1 MTNTRVEKEQT
12 VTLHRT
18 VKGFYKASVMGV
30 DENNQVSEQF
40 STGWKPNTILDCG
53 LDKIAYM
60 PWAQV
65 FQFCLVGDYPY
76 GPSDTLTASF
86 SEKMLKKP
94 RKINAFYLTGENNC
108 GHKVSG
114 SLVRL
119 YRTFDFYKE
128 LDNTTYTEVGFKE
141 TPAATTLFSK
151 IRLDPPITLHAGQYL
166 RVNYELRVNM
176 SPFSSSVGGRIP
188 AQYPSFTGWTTGS
201 LDREAIQKIGLC
213 GIDSGSG
220 LAIPIDEGGFCNEPF
235 APGQISFGPGFGFV
249 NRYYNGANVNYV
261 PTGSFFPAV
270 SYEPNPFKAVGPL
283 QEFFANYQNPYQFLD
298 LGISASLSVS
308 NGRYSGSYCIPNTSS
323 YKPRNYFTSDLF
335 YSLANIFGGVNGIYT
350 FSQSIYRPNWT
361 VDPKTGTGIG
371 DNTRLKGTYSVTQ
384 VNNNSAA
391 TGSWGFR
398 TGVTI
403 SDTAVHWD
411 TNRFTKLDNLWTP
424 YCKLATI
431 SSIPSVTPPLY
442 TNNNNSNLF
451 NDFFYDPSMQN
462 DGILSFPKFPSR
474 LLVPGGKGTGSR
486 YEITQS
492 TTPLVGTAPP
502 VKVDGN
508 KLITSYSVI
517 NKKIPTQFFY
527 WDDWNSYQTTASLA
541 NMPLWVRRT
550 GWTGTSSPTS
560 GKKIGTNY
568 YVRGSSCFLSTFS
581 GSATSS
587 FNARDRSR
595 NLATKIY
602 SVELPMYLNAYTQST
617 YRRDKVVIFSNGV
630 ANNEDIPNAYRPNPA
645 VAPLWRTIGV
655 GPTSINLTPE
665 AMNDAAK
672 NNGYVY
678 VLQNGQNK
686 SKDYSLKM
694 VFRYTW
700 GRG

>member
-1 MTNTRVEKEQT
+1 MTNTRVQKEQI

-30 DENNQVSEQF
+30 DDNNQVSEQF

-65 FQFCLVGDYPY
+65 FQFCLVGDHKY
-76 GPSDTLTASF
+76 GSMEPLTAAF
-86 SEKMLKKP
+86 SEKMLKRP

-108 GHKVSG
+108 GHKISG
-114 SLVRL
+114 SMVRL

-235 APGQISFGPGFGFV
+235 APGQISFGPGYGFV

-270 SYEPNPFKAVGPL
+270 SYEQNVFKAVGPL
-283 QEFFANYQNPYQFLD
+283 QEFYANYQNPYQFLD
-298 LGISASLSVS
+298 LGISASLSVN
-308 NGRYSGSYCIPNTSS
+308 NGRYSGSFCIPNIAA

-335 YSLANIFGGVNGIYT
+335 YQLSEIFDDLYVGGT
-350 FSQSIYRPNWT
+350 NWS
-361 VDPKTGTGIG
+361 VDPYGGGTPG
-371 DNTRLKGTYSVTQ
+371 DTTEVQGTYYVEQQITNTPNQ
-384 VNNNSAA
+384 
-391 TGSWGFR
+391 GQWGFKS
-398 TGVTI
+398 GVTI
-403 SDTAVHWD
+403 ADTAVYYSS
-411 TNRFTKLDNLWTP
+411 NKFTKLDNLWTP
-424 YCKLATI
+424 YSKIATL
-431 SSIPSVTPPLY
+431 SSVPGVTPKLS
-442 TNNNNSNLF
+442 TFNNNTNLF
-451 NDFFYDPSMQN
+451 NDFFYDPALQN
-462 DGILSFPKFPSR
+462 SGSLSYPKFPSS
-474 LLVPGGKGTGSR
+474 LLVPGGKGTGSK
-486 YEITQS
+486 YEIE
-492 TTPLVGTAPP
+492 LGVGTDTTEGKKMVAGDG
-502 VKVDGN
+502 VKD
-508 KLITSYSVI
+508 I
-517 NKKIPTQFFY
+517 KIPNKFFF
-527 WDDWNSYQTTASLA
+527 WDDWNPYQTTASLSS
-541 NMPLWVRRT
+541 MPLWVKRT
-550 GWTGTSSPTS
+550 GWTGTASPTS
-560 GKKIGTNY
+560 GRKIGTNY

-587 FNARDRSR
+587 FNVRDRSR
-595 NLATKIY
+595 NSATKIY
-602 SVELPMYLNAYTQST
+602 SVELPMYINPYTQST

-630 ANNEDIPNAYRPNPA
+630 ANNEDIPTLYRPDPA

-678 VLQNGQNK
+678 VLQNGQTK

>member
-30 DENNQVSEQF
+30 DDNNQVSEQF

-65 FQFCLVGDYPY
+65 FQFCLVGDHKY
-76 GPSDTLTASF
+76 GSMEPLTAAF
-86 SEKMLKKP
+86 SEKMLKRP
-94 RKINAFYLTGENNC
+94 RKINAFYLTGENDC
-108 GHKVSG
+108 GHKVSA

-235 APGQISFGPGFGFV
+235 APGQISFGPGYGFV

-261 PTGSFFPAV
+261 PTGSFFPSV
-270 SYEPNPFKAVGPL
+270 SYEQNVFKAVGPL
-283 QEFFANYQNPYQFLD
+283 EEYYANYQNPYQFLD
-298 LGISASLSVS
+298 LGISASLSVN
-308 NGRYSGSYCIPNTSS
+308 NGRYSGSYCIPNITT

-335 YSLANIFGGVNGIYT
+335 YQLSEF
-350 FSQSIYRPNWT
+350 FSSIYATEGTNWAY
-361 VDPKTGTGIG
+361 DPTGGGSPGSTTI
-371 DNTRLKGTYSVTQ
+371 TQGTYY
-384 VNNNSAA
+384 VNQTNTTTPSNG
-391 TGSWGFR
+391 TWGFK

-403 SDTAVHWD
+403 ADTAVYYSS
-411 TNRFTKLDNLWTP
+411 NKFAKLDNLWTP
-424 YCKLATI
+424 YCKIATLT
-431 SSIPSVTPPLY
+431 SIPGITPKLS
-442 TNNNNSNLF
+442 TFNNNTALF

-462 DGILSFPKFPSR
+462 SGSLSYPKYPSS
-474 LLVPGGKGTGSR
+474 LLVPGGKGTGSK
-486 YEITQS
+486 YEIVEGVAGLDTNEGKKMIS
-492 TTPLVGTAPP
+492 GNGVIDKKLPLH
-502 VKVDGN
+502 
-508 KLITSYSVI
+508 
-517 NKKIPTQFFY
+517 FFY
-527 WDDWNSYQTTASLA
+527 WDDWNPYQTTASLSS
-541 NMPLWVRRT
+541 MPLWVKRT
-550 GWTGTSSPTS
+550 GWTGTASPTS
-560 GKKIGTNY
+560 GRKVGTNY

-587 FNARDRSR
+587 FNVRDRSR
-595 NLATKIY
+595 NSATKIY
-602 SVELPMYLNAYTQST
+602 SVELPMYINPYTQST
-617 YRRDKVVIFSNGV
+617 YSRDKVVIFSNGV
-630 ANNEDIPNAYRPNPA
+630 ANNEDIPTLYRPDPA

-678 VLQNGQNK
+678 VLQNGQTK

>member
-40 STGWKPNTILDCG
+40 STGWKPNTILNSG

-76 GPSDTLTASF
+76 GPTDTLTASF
-86 SEKMLKKP
+86 SEKMLKRP

-114 SLVRL
+114 SIVRL

-176 SPFSSSVGGRIP
+176 SPFTGSNGGKVP

-270 SYEPNPFKAVGPL
+270 SYEQNPFKAVGPL

-298 LGISASLSVS
+298 LGISASLSIN
-308 NGRYSGSYCIPNTSS
+308 NGRYSGSYCIPNIAE

-335 YSLANIFGGVNGIYT
+335 YQLAQIFSNLYT
-350 FSQSIYRPNWT
+350 SYGTNWA
-361 VDPKTGTGIG
+361 VDPPSAGTGQG
-371 DNTRLKGTYSVTQ
+371 DTTETEGTYYVSQANT
-384 VNNNSAA
+384 NNPA
-391 TGSWGFR
+391 TGQWGFK

-403 SDTAVHWD
+403 ANTAVYYSS
-411 TNRFTKLDNLWTP
+411 NRFTKLDNLWTP
-424 YCKLATI
+424 YSKLATLT
-431 SSIPSVTPPLY
+431 SVPGTTPTLSA
-442 TNNNNSNLF
+442 NNNNTNLF

-462 DGILSFPKFPSR
+462 SGSLSFPKFPSR
-474 LLVPGGKGTGSR
+474 LMVPGGRGTGSK
-486 YEITQS
+486 YEIEESPATQQ
-492 TTPLVGTAPP
+492 TVEGKKMIAG
-502 VKVDGN
+502 DGIID
-508 KLITSYSVI
+508 KQ
-517 NKKIPTQFFY
+517 IPNYFFY
-527 WDDWNSYQTTASLA
+527 WDDWNPYQTTASLA

-550 GWTGTSSPTS
+550 GWTGTPSPTS
-560 GKKIGTNY
+560 GRKVGTNY

-595 NLATKIY
+595 NSTTKIF
-602 SVELPMYLNAYTQST
+602 SVELPMYLNPYTQST
-617 YRRDKVVIFSNGV
+617 YTRDKVVIFSNGV
-630 ANNEDIPNAYRPNPA
+630 ANNEDIPTLYRPDPA

-678 VLQNGQNK
+678 VLENGQTK

>member
-30 DENNQVSEQF
+30 DDNNQVSEQF
-40 STGWKPNTILDCG
+40 STGWKPNTILNCG

-65 FQFCLVGDYPY
+65 FQFCLVGDHKY
-76 GPSDTLTASF
+76 GSMEPLTAAF
-86 SEKMLKKP
+86 SEKMLKRP

-108 GHKVSG
+108 GHKVSA
-114 SLVRL
+114 SMVRL

-235 APGQISFGPGFGFV
+235 APGQISFGPGYGFV

-270 SYEPNPFKAVGPL
+270 SYEQNVFKAVGPL
-283 QEFFANYQNPYQFLD
+283 QEFYANYQNPYQFLD
-298 LGISASLSVS
+298 LGISASLSVN
-308 NGRYSGSYCIPNTSS
+308 NGRYSGSYCIPNIAA

-335 YSLANIFGGVNGIYT
+335 YHLSQIFDDLYVGDAN
-350 FSQSIYRPNWT
+350 WA
-361 VDPKTGTGIG
+361 VDPPSGGTGQG
-371 DNTRLKGTYSVTQ
+371 DTTETEGTYYVSQAITNTPTSGV
-384 VNNNSAA
+384 
-391 TGSWGFR
+391 WGFKA
-398 TGVTI
+398 GITI
-403 SDTAVHWD
+403 ADTAVYYSS
-411 TNRFTKLDNLWTP
+411 NKFTKLDNLWTP
-424 YCKLATI
+424 YSKLATLT
-431 SSIPSVTPPLY
+431 SVPGVTPKLSTY
-442 TNNNNSNLF
+442 NSNTNLF
-451 NDFFYDPSMQN
+451 NDFFYDPALQN
-462 DGILSFPKFPSR
+462 SGSLSYPKFPSS
-474 LLVPGGKGTGSR
+474 LLVPGGKGTGSK
-486 YEITQS
+486 YEIEES
-492 TTPLVGTAPP
+492 VATTITDEGKKMILGNG
-502 VKVDGN
+502 VKD
-508 KLITSYSVI
+508 
-517 NKKIPTQFFY
+517 KKIPNNFFY
-527 WDDWNSYQTTASLA
+527 WDDWNPYQTTASLSS
-541 NMPLWVRRT
+541 MPLWVKRT
-550 GWTGTSSPTS
+550 GWTGTASPTS
-560 GKKIGTNY
+560 GRKIGTNY

-587 FNARDRSR
+587 FNVRDRSR
-595 NLATKIY
+595 NSATKIY
-602 SVELPMYLNAYTQST
+602 SVELPMYINPYTQST
-617 YRRDKVVIFSNGV
+617 YSRDKVVIFSNGV
-630 ANNEDIPNAYRPNPA
+630 ANNEDIPTAYRPNPA

-678 VLQNGQNK
+678 VLETGQTK

>member
-1 MTNTRVEKEQT
+1 MTNTRVEKEQI

-30 DENNQVSEQF
+30 DDNNQVSEQF

-65 FQFCLVGDYPY
+65 FQFCLVGDHKY
-76 GPSDTLTASF
+76 GSMEPLTAAF
-86 SEKMLKKP
+86 SEKMLKRP

-108 GHKVSG
+108 GHKISG
-114 SLVRL
+114 SMVRL

-235 APGQISFGPGFGFV
+235 APGQISFGPGYGFV

-261 PTGSFFPAV
+261 PTGSFFPSV
-270 SYEPNPFKAVGPL
+270 SYEQNVFKAVGPL
-283 QEFFANYQNPYQFLD
+283 QEFYANYQNPYQFLD
-298 LGISASLSVS
+298 LGISASLSVN
-308 NGRYSGSYCIPNTSS
+308 NGRYSGSFCIPNIAA

-335 YSLANIFGGVNGIYT
+335 YQLSEIFDDLYVGGT
-350 FSQSIYRPNWT
+350 NWS
-361 VDPKTGTGIG
+361 VDPYGGFTPG
-371 DNTRLKGTYSVTQ
+371 DTTETQGTYYVSQANTSNPTNGV
-384 VNNNSAA
+384 
-391 TGSWGFR
+391 WGFKS
-398 TGVTI
+398 GVTI
-403 SDTAVHWD
+403 ADTAVYYSS
-411 TNRFTKLDNLWTP
+411 NKFTKLDNLWTP
-424 YCKLATI
+424 YSKIATL
-431 SSIPSVTPPLY
+431 SSVPGVTPKLS
-442 TNNNNSNLF
+442 TFNDNTNLF
-451 NDFFYDPSMQN
+451 NDFFYDPSLQN
-462 DGILSFPKFPSR
+462 SGSLSYPKFPSS
-474 LLVPGGKGTGSR
+474 LLVPGGKGTGSK
-486 YEITQS
+486 YEIE
-492 TTPLVGTAPP
+492 LGVGTDTTEGKKMVAGDG
-502 VKVDGN
+502 VKD
-508 KLITSYSVI
+508 I
-517 NKKIPTQFFY
+517 KIPNKFFF
-527 WDDWNSYQTTASLA
+527 WDDWNPYQTTASLSS
-541 NMPLWVRRT
+541 MPLWVKRT
-550 GWTGTSSPTS
+550 GWTGTASPTS
-560 GKKIGTNY
+560 GRKIGTNY

-587 FNARDRSR
+587 FNVRDRSR
-595 NLATKIY
+595 NSATKIY
-602 SVELPMYLNAYTQST
+602 SVELPMYINPYTQST

-630 ANNEDIPNAYRPNPA
+630 ANNEDIPTLYRPDPA

-678 VLQNGQNK
+678 VLQNGQTK

>member
-1 MTNTRVEKEQT
+1 MTNTRVEKEQILT
-12 VTLHRT
+12 FHRT

-40 STGWKPNTILDCG
+40 STGWKPNTILNCG

-86 SEKMLKKP
+86 SEKMLKRP
-94 RKINAFYLTGENNC
+94 RKINSFYLTGENNC
-108 GHKVSG
+108 GHKISG
-114 SLVRL
+114 SVVRL

-141 TPAATTLFSK
+141 TPAANTLFSK
-151 IRLDPPITLHAGQYL
+151 IRLDPPITLHAGQFL

-176 SPFSSSVGGRIP
+176 SPYTASNGGKIP
-188 AQYPSFTGWTTGS
+188 AQYPSFVGWTTGS

-249 NRYYNGANVNYV
+249 NRYYNGSNVNYV
-261 PTGSFFPAV
+261 PTGSFAPAV
-270 SYEPNPFKAVGPL
+270 SYEPNPFKAIGPL
-283 QEFFANYQNPYQFLD
+283 QEFNANSSNPYQFLD

-308 NGRYSGSYCIPNTSS
+308 NGRYSGSFCIPNITT

-335 YSLANIFGGVNGIYT
+335 YQ
-350 FSQSIYRPNWT
+350 FSQTLSDLYTANTNWA
-361 VDPKTGTGIG
+361 VDPPSDGTGQGDTTETNGTYYVSQVITNTPSVGQWGFKTGI
-371 DNTRLKGTYSVTQ
+371 
-384 VNNNSAA
+384 
-391 TGSWGFR
+391 
-398 TGVTI
+398 TI
-403 SDTAVHWD
+403 SDTAVYYSS
-411 TNRFTKLDNLWTP
+411 NRFTKLDNLWTP
-424 YCKLATI
+424 YCKLATL
-431 SSIPSVTPPLY
+431 SSADATPVLSAR
-442 TNNNNSNLF
+442 NNNTNLF

-462 DGILSFPKFPSR
+462 SGSLSYPKFPSR
-474 LLVPGGKGTGSR
+474 LLVPGGKGTGSK
-486 YEITQS
+486 YEIEESAATQ
-492 TTPLVGTAPP
+492 TTVEGKKMVAG
-502 VKVDGN
+502 DGI
-508 KLITSYSVI
+508 KD
-517 NKKIPTQFFY
+517 KKIPNKFFF
-527 WDDWNSYQTTASLA
+527 WDDWNPYQNTSSLA
-541 NMPLWVRRT
+541 NMPLWVKRT
-550 GWTGTSSPTS
+550 GWTGTTSPSS
-560 GKKIGTNY
+560 GKKIGTNW
-568 YVRGSSCFLSTFS
+568 YVRGSSCFLSTYS

-587 FNARDRSR
+587 FSAIDRSR
-595 NLATKIY
+595 NSTTKIY
-602 SVELPMYLNAYTQST
+602 SVELPMYLNPYTQST
-617 YRRDKVVIFSNGV
+617 FLRDKVVIFSNGV
-630 ANNEDIPNAYRPNPA
+630 ANNQDIPNDYRPNPS

-672 NNGYVY
+672 NNGYIY
-678 VLQNGQNK
+678 VLQNGQTK

>member
-18 VKGFYKASVMGV
+18 VKGFYKATVMGV
-30 DENNQVSEQF
+30 DDNNQVSEQF
-40 STGWKPNTILDCG
+40 STGWKPNTILNCG

-76 GPSDTLTASF
+76 GPTDTLTASF
-86 SEKMLKKP
+86 SEKMLKRP

-235 APGQISFGPGFGFV
+235 APGQISFGPGYGFV
-249 NRYYNGANVNYV
+249 NRYYNGSNVNYV
-261 PTGSFFPAV
+261 PTGSFFPSV
-270 SYEPNPFKAVGPL
+270 SYEQNVFKAVGPL
-283 QEFFANYQNPYQFLD
+283 QEFYANYQNPYQFLD
-298 LGISASLSVS
+298 LGISASLSVN
-308 NGRYSGSYCIPNTSS
+308 NGRYSGSFCIPNITT
-323 YKPRNYFTSDLF
+323 YKPRNYLTSDLF
-335 YSLANIFGGVNGIYT
+335 YQLSQIFDDIYVGNTNWSVDPPTSIFGGA
-350 FSQSIYRPNWT
+350 SQ
-361 VDPKTGTGIG
+361 G
-371 DNTRLKGTYSVTQ
+371 DTTTTQGTYYVGQVSGPASTGEWGFKTSVTI
-384 VNNNSAA
+384 A
-391 TGSWGFR
+391 
-398 TGVTI
+398 
-403 SDTAVHWD
+403 DTAVYYASSK
-411 TNRFTKLDNLWTP
+411 FTKLDNLWTP
-424 YCKLATI
+424 YCKIATL
-431 SSIPSVTPPLY
+431 SSIPGVTPKLSTY
-442 TNNNNSNLF
+442 NSNTNLF
-451 NDFFYDPSMQN
+451 NDFFYDPALQN
-462 DGILSFPKFPSR
+462 SGSLSYPKFPSS
-474 LLVPGGKGTGSR
+474 LLVPGGKGTGSK
-486 YEITQS
+486 YEIESQVA
-492 TTPLVGTAPP
+492 TT
-502 VKVDGN
+502 
-508 KLITSYSVI
+508 ITSEGKKMITGYGI
-517 NKKIPTQFFY
+517 KDKKIPNNFFF
-527 WDDWNSYQTTASLA
+527 WDDWNPYQTTASLSS
-541 NMPLWVRRT
+541 MPLWVKRT
-550 GWTGTSSPTS
+550 GWTGTASPTS
-560 GKKIGTNY
+560 GRKIGTNY

-595 NLATKIY
+595 NSATKIY
-602 SVELPMYLNAYTQST
+602 SVELPMYINPYTQST
-617 YRRDKVVIFSNGV
+617 YSRDKVVIFSNGV
-630 ANNEDIPNAYRPNPA
+630 ANNEDIPTLYRPDPA

-678 VLQNGQNK
+678 VLQNGQTK

>member
-30 DENNQVSEQF
+30 DENNQISEQF
-40 STGWKPNTILDCG
+40 STGWKPNTILNTG

-86 SEKMLKKP
+86 SEKMLKRP

-188 AQYPSFTGWTTGS
+188 AQYPAFTGWTTGS

-249 NRYYNGANVNYV
+249 NRYYNGSNVNYV

-270 SYEPNPFKAVGPL
+270 SYEQNPFKAVGPL

-298 LGISASLSVS
+298 LGISASLSVN
-308 NGRYSGSYCIPNTSS
+308 NGRYSGSYCIPNTTT

-335 YSLANIFGGVNGIYT
+335 YQLSQV
-350 FSQSIYRPNWT
+350 FSNLY
-361 VDPKTGTGIG
+361 TGTGTNWAVDPPSAGTDQG
-371 DNTRLKGTYSVTQ
+371 DTTETQGTYYVSQTNTNTPTIGV
-384 VNNNSAA
+384 
-391 TGSWGFR
+391 WGFKS
-398 TGVTI
+398 GVTI
-403 SDTAVHWD
+403 ADTAVYYASAK
-411 TNRFTKLDNLWTP
+411 FTKLDNLWTP
-424 YCKLATI
+424 YSKLATL
-431 SSIPSVTPPLY
+431 SSITGVTPKLSTY
-442 TNNNNSNLF
+442 NNNTNLF

-462 DGILSFPKFPSR
+462 SGSLSYPKFPSR
-474 LLVPGGKGTGSR
+474 LMVPGGKGTGSK
-486 YEITQS
+486 YEIEESAATQ
-492 TTPLVGTAPP
+492 TTVEGKKMIAG
-502 VKVDGN
+502 DG
-508 KLITSYSVI
+508 VI
-517 NKKIPTQFFY
+517 DKKIPTQFFY
-527 WDDWNSYQTTASLA
+527 WDDWNPYQTTASLA
-541 NMPLWVRRT
+541 SMPLWVRRT

-560 GKKIGTNY
+560 GRKLGTNY

-587 FNARDRSR
+587 FNANDRSR
-595 NLATKIY
+595 NSATKIF
-602 SVELPMYLNAYTQST
+602 SVELPMYLNPYTQST
-617 YRRDKVVIFSNGV
+617 YTRDKVVIFSNGV
-630 ANNEDIPNAYRPNPA
+630 ANNEDIPNLYRPDPA

-655 GPTSINLTPE
+655 GPTSISLTPE

-678 VLQNGQNK
+678 VLQNGQTK

>member
-1 MTNTRVEKEQT
+1 MTNTRVEKEQI

-30 DENNQVSEQF
+30 DDNNQVSEQF

-65 FQFCLVGDYPY
+65 FQFCLVGDHKY
-76 GPSDTLTASF
+76 GSMEPLTAAF
-86 SEKMLKKP
+86 SEKMLKRP

-108 GHKVSG
+108 GHKISG
-114 SLVRL
+114 SMVRL

-235 APGQISFGPGFGFV
+235 APGQISFGPGYGFV

-261 PTGSFFPAV
+261 PTGSFFPSV
-270 SYEPNPFKAVGPL
+270 SYEQNVFKAVGPL
-283 QEFFANYQNPYQFLD
+283 QEFYANYQNPYQFLD
-298 LGISASLSVS
+298 LGISASLSVN
-308 NGRYSGSYCIPNTSS
+308 NGRYSGSFCIPNIAA

-335 YSLANIFGGVNGIYT
+335 YQLSEIFDDLYVGGT
-350 FSQSIYRPNWT
+350 NWS
-361 VDPKTGTGIG
+361 VDPYGGFTPG
-371 DNTRLKGTYSVTQ
+371 DTTETQGTYYVSQANTSNPTNGV
-384 VNNNSAA
+384 
-391 TGSWGFR
+391 WGFKS
-398 TGVTI
+398 GVTI
-403 SDTAVHWD
+403 ADTAVYYSS
-411 TNRFTKLDNLWTP
+411 NKFTKLDNLWTP
-424 YCKLATI
+424 YSKLATL
-431 SSIPSVTPPLY
+431 SSVPGVTPKLS
-442 TNNNNSNLF
+442 TFNNNTNLF
-451 NDFFYDPSMQN
+451 NDFFYDPALQN
-462 DGILSFPKFPSR
+462 SGSLSYPKFPSS
-474 LLVPGGKGTGSR
+474 LLVPGGKGTGSK
-486 YEITQS
+486 YEIE
-492 TTPLVGTAPP
+492 LGVGTDTTEGKKMVAGDG
-502 VKVDGN
+502 VKD
-508 KLITSYSVI
+508 I
-517 NKKIPTQFFY
+517 KIPNKFFF
-527 WDDWNSYQTTASLA
+527 WDDWNPYQTTASLSS
-541 NMPLWVRRT
+541 MPLWVKRT
-550 GWTGTSSPTS
+550 GWTGTASPTS
-560 GKKIGTNY
+560 GRKIGTNY

-587 FNARDRSR
+587 FNVRDRSR
-595 NLATKIY
+595 NSATKIY
-602 SVELPMYLNAYTQST
+602 SVELPMYINPYTQST

-630 ANNEDIPNAYRPNPA
+630 ANNEDIPTLYRPDPA

-678 VLQNGQNK
+678 VLQNGQTK

>member
-1 MTNTRVEKEQT
+1 MTNPRVEKEQI

-40 STGWKPNTILDCG
+40 STGWKPNTILNTG

-86 SEKMLKKP
+86 SEKMLKRP
-94 RKINAFYLTGENNC
+94 RKINAFYLIGENNC
-108 GHKVSG
+108 GHKISG
-114 SLVRL
+114 SVIRL

-176 SPFSSSVGGRIP
+176 SPYTGSNGGKIP
-188 AQYPSFTGWTTGS
+188 AQFPSFTGWTTGS

-261 PTGSFFPAV
+261 PTGSFFPSV

-283 QEFFANYQNPYQFLD
+283 QEFNANYNNPYQFLD
-298 LGISASLSVS
+298 LGISSSLSVA
-308 NGRYSGSYCIPNTSS
+308 NGSYSGSYCIPNITT

-335 YSLANIFGGVNGIYT
+335 YQL
-350 FSQSIYRPNWT
+350 SQTLSDLY
-361 VDPKTGTGIG
+361 TGTGTNWSVDPTTGASIG
-371 DNTRLKGTYSVTQ
+371 DTTETQGTYSVSQQTT
-384 VNNNSAA
+384 NTPA
-391 TGSWGFR
+391 TGAWGFKA
-398 TGVTI
+398 GVTI
-403 SDTAVHWD
+403 ADTVVYYIS
-411 TNRFTKLDNLWTP
+411 NKFTKLDNLWTP
-424 YCKLATI
+424 YCKLATL
-431 SSIPSVTPPLY
+431 SSIGATPVLSDR
-442 TNNNNSNLF
+442 NNNTNLF

-462 DGILSFPKFPSR
+462 SGSLGYPKFPSR
-474 LLVPGGKGTGSR
+474 LLVPGGRGTGSK
-486 YEITQS
+486 YEIEESVATN
-492 TTPLVGTAPP
+492 TTDLG
-502 VKVDGN
+502 KKMILGDGIIDKKLPN
-508 KLITSYSVI
+508 K
-517 NKKIPTQFFY
+517 FFF
-527 WDDWNSYQTTASLA
+527 WDDWNPYQTTASLA
-541 NMPLWVRRT
+541 NMPLWVKRT

-560 GKKIGTNY
+560 GRKIGTNY
-568 YVRGSSCFLSTFS
+568 YVRGSSCFLSTYS
-581 GSATSS
+581 GSATAS
-587 FNARDRSR
+587 FKSIDRSR
-595 NLATKIY
+595 NSTTKIF
-602 SVELPMYLNAYTQST
+602 SVELPMYLNPYTQSSFT
-617 YRRDKVVIFSNGV
+617 RDKVVIFSNGV
-630 ANNEDIPNAYRPNPA
+630 ANNEDIPTLYRPDPA

-678 VLQNGQNK
+678 VLENGQTK

>member
-30 DENNQVSEQF
+30 DENNQVNEQF
-40 STGWKPNTILDCG
+40 STGWKPNTILNSG

-76 GPSDTLTASF
+76 GPTDTLTASF
-86 SEKMLKKP
+86 SEKMLKRP

-249 NRYYNGANVNYV
+249 NRYYNGSNVNYV

-283 QEFFANYQNPYQFLD
+283 QEFFASYQNPYQFLD
-298 LGISASLSVS
+298 LGISASLSVA
-308 NGRYSGSYCIPNTSS
+308 NGSYSGSFCIPNTTT

-335 YSLANIFGGVNGIYT
+335 YRLSQV
-350 FSQSIYRPNWT
+350 FSNLY
-361 VDPKTGTGIG
+361 TGTGTNWAVDPPSAGTSQG
-371 DNTRLKGTYSVTQ
+371 DTTETQGTYYVSQTITDTPFNGQ
-384 VNNNSAA
+384 
-391 TGSWGFR
+391 WGFKS
-398 TGVTI
+398 GVTI
-403 SDTAVHWD
+403 ADTVVYYSSAK
-411 TNRFTKLDNLWTP
+411 FTKLDNLWTP
-424 YCKLATI
+424 YSKLATLT
-431 SSIPSVTPPLY
+431 SVPGTTPTLS
-442 TNNNNSNLF
+442 TNNNNTNLF

-462 DGILSFPKFPSR
+462 SGSLSFPKFPSR
-474 LLVPGGKGTGSR
+474 LLVPGGKGTGSK
-486 YEITQS
+486 YEIEESAATQ
-492 TTPLVGTAPP
+492 TTVEGKKMIAG
-502 VKVDGN
+502 DG
-508 KLITSYSVI
+508 VI

-527 WDDWNSYQTTASLA
+527 WDDWNAYQTTASLT
-541 NMPLWVRRT
+541 NMPLWVKRT

-560 GKKIGTNY
+560 GRKLGTNY

-587 FNARDRSR
+587 FNVRDRSR
-595 NLATKIY
+595 NSATKIY
-602 SVELPMYLNAYTQST
+602 SVELPMYLNPYTQST
-617 YRRDKVVIFSNGV
+617 YTRDKVVIFSNGV
-630 ANNEDIPNAYRPNPA
+630 ANNEDIPNLYRPDPA

-678 VLQNGQNK
+678 VLQNGQTK

>member
-1 MTNTRVEKEQT
+1 MTNTRVEKEQI

-30 DENNQVSEQF
+30 DDNNQVSEQF
-40 STGWKPNTILDCG
+40 STGWKPNTILNCG

-65 FQFCLVGDYPY
+65 FQFCLVGDYKY
-76 GPSDTLTASF
+76 GPTDTLTASF

-108 GHKVSG
+108 GHKISG
-114 SLVRL
+114 SMVRL

-235 APGQISFGPGFGFV
+235 APGQISFGPGYGFV

-270 SYEPNPFKAVGPL
+270 SYEQNVFKAVGPL
-283 QEFFANYQNPYQFLD
+283 QEFYANYQNPYQFLD
-298 LGISASLSVS
+298 LGISASLSVN
-308 NGRYSGSYCIPNTSS
+308 NGRYSGSFCIPNIAA

-335 YSLANIFGGVNGIYT
+335 YQLSEIFDDLYVGGT
-350 FSQSIYRPNWT
+350 NWS
-361 VDPKTGTGIG
+361 VDPYGGITPG
-371 DNTRLKGTYSVTQ
+371 DTTETQGTYYVSQANTS
-384 VNNNSAA
+384 NPINGA
-391 TGSWGFR
+391 WGFKS
-398 TGVTI
+398 GVTI
-403 SDTAVHWD
+403 ADTAVYYSSD
-411 TNRFTKLDNLWTP
+411 KFTKLDNLWTP
-424 YCKLATI
+424 YSKLATL
-431 SSIPSVTPPLY
+431 SSVPGVTPKLS
-442 TNNNNSNLF
+442 TFNNNTNLF
-451 NDFFYDPSMQN
+451 NDFFYDPSLQN
-462 DGILSFPKFPSR
+462 SGSLSYPKFPSS
-474 LLVPGGKGTGSR
+474 LLVPGGKGTGSK
-486 YEITQS
+486 YEIE
-492 TTPLVGTAPP
+492 LGVGTDTTEGKKMIANDD
-502 VKVDGN
+502 VKD
-508 KLITSYSVI
+508 
-517 NKKIPTQFFY
+517 KKIPNKFFF
-527 WDDWNSYQTTASLA
+527 WDDWNPYQTTASLSS
-541 NMPLWVRRT
+541 MPLWVKRT

-560 GKKIGTNY
+560 GRKVGTNY

-587 FNARDRSR
+587 FNVRDRSR
-595 NLATKIY
+595 NSATKIY
-602 SVELPMYLNAYTQST
+602 SVELPMYINPYTQST

-630 ANNEDIPNAYRPNPA
+630 ANNEDIPTLYRPDPA

-678 VLQNGQNK
+678 VLQTGQTK

>member
-1 MTNTRVEKEQT
+1 MTNTRVEKEQI

-30 DENNQVSEQF
+30 DDNNQVSEQF
-40 STGWKPNTILDCG
+40 STGWKPNTILNCG

-60 PWAQV
+60 PWAQT

-76 GPSDTLTASF
+76 GPTDTLTASF
-86 SEKMLKKP
+86 SEKMLKRP

-108 GHKVSG
+108 GHKISS

-128 LDNTTYTEVGFKE
+128 QDNTTYTELGFKE

-176 SPFSSSVGGRIP
+176 SPFSSSNGGRIP
-188 AQYPSFTGWTTGS
+188 TQYPSFTGWTTGS

-220 LAIPIDEGGFCNEPF
+220 LAIPIDEAGFCNEPF
-235 APGQISFGPGFGFV
+235 APGQLSFGPGFGFV

-261 PTGSFFPAV
+261 PTGSFFPSV
-270 SYEPNPFKAVGPL
+270 SYEQNVFKAVGPL
-283 QEFFANYQNPYQFLD
+283 EEFYANFQNPYQFLD

-308 NGRYSGSYCIPNTSS
+308 KGAYSGSFCIPNIAA

-335 YSLANIFGGVNGIYT
+335 YQLSELFNDLYNGGT
-350 FSQSIYRPNWT
+350 NWA
-361 VDPKTGTGIG
+361 VDPASGGTSG
-371 DNTRLKGTYSVTQ
+371 DTTEVQGTYY
-384 VNNNSAA
+384 VNQLITTNPSQGA
-391 TGSWGFR
+391 WGFK

-403 SDTAVHWD
+403 ADTAVYYSS
-411 TNRFTKLDNLWTP
+411 NKFTKLDNLWTP
-424 YCKLATI
+424 YSKLATL
-431 SSIPSVTPPLY
+431 SSIPGITPKLS
-442 TNNNNSNLF
+442 TFNNNTNLF

-462 DGILSFPKFPSR
+462 SGSLSYPKFPSS
-474 LLVPGGKGTGSR
+474 LLVPGGKGTGSK
-486 YEITQS
+486 YEIEES
-492 TTPLVGTAPP
+492 VGTTLTNEGKKMILNDG
-502 VKVDGN
+502 VKD
-508 KLITSYSVI
+508 
-517 NKKIPTQFFY
+517 KKTPIKFFF
-527 WDDWNSYQTTASLA
+527 WDDWNPLQSTASLSS
-541 NMPLWVRRT
+541 MPLWVKRT
-550 GWTGTSSPTS
+550 GWTGTISPTS
-560 GKKIGTNY
+560 GRKIGTNY

-587 FNARDRSR
+587 FNAKDRSR
-595 NLATKIY
+595 NSATKIY
-602 SVELPMYLNAYTQST
+602 SVELPMYINPYTQST

-630 ANNEDIPNAYRPNPA
+630 ANNEDIPTAYRPYPS

-655 GPTSINLTPE
+655 GPTSINLIPE

-678 VLQNGQNK
+678 VLQTGQTK

>member
-1 MTNTRVEKEQT
+1 MTNTRVEKEQI

-30 DENNQVSEQF
+30 DDNNQVSEQF
-40 STGWKPNTILDCG
+40 STGWKPNTILNCG

-65 FQFCLVGDYPY
+65 FQFCLVGDHKY
-76 GPSDTLTASF
+76 GSMEPLTAAF
-86 SEKMLKKP
+86 SEKMLKRP

-108 GHKVSG
+108 GHKVSA
-114 SLVRL
+114 SLIRL

-128 LDNTTYTEVGFKE
+128 LDNTTYTELGFKE

-235 APGQISFGPGFGFV
+235 APGQISFGPGYGFV

-270 SYEPNPFKAVGPL
+270 SYEQNVFKAVGPL
-283 QEFFANYQNPYQFLD
+283 QEFYANYQNPYQFLD
-298 LGISASLSVS
+298 LGISASLSVN
-308 NGRYSGSYCIPNTSS
+308 NGRYSGSYCIPNIAA

-335 YSLANIFGGVNGIYT
+335 YQLSET
-350 FSQSIYRPNWT
+350 FSNIYAAQGTNWS
-361 VDPKTGTGIG
+361 VDPYTGADIG
-371 DNTRLKGTYSVTQ
+371 DNTETQGTYGVVQ
-384 VNNNSAA
+384 VNTYSP
-391 TGSWGFR
+391 GSGQWGFK

-403 SDTAVHWD
+403 ADTAVYYSS
-411 TNRFTKLDNLWTP
+411 NKFTKLDNLWTP
-424 YCKLATI
+424 YSKIATL
-431 SSIPSVTPPLY
+431 SSIPGITPKLG
-442 TNNNNSNLF
+442 NNNTNLF
-451 NDFFYDPSMQN
+451 NDFFYDPSLQN
-462 DGILSFPKFPSR
+462 SGSLSYPKFPSS
-474 LLVPGGKGTGSR
+474 LLVPGGKGTGSK
-486 YEITQS
+486 YEIEEIVATIN
-492 TTPLVGTAPP
+492 TDEGKKMILGNGVIDKKLPLH
-502 VKVDGN
+502 
-508 KLITSYSVI
+508 
-517 NKKIPTQFFY
+517 FFY
-527 WDDWNSYQTTASLA
+527 WDDWNPYQTTASLSS
-541 NMPLWVRRT
+541 MPLWVKRT
-550 GWTGTSSPTS
+550 GWTGTASPTS
-560 GKKIGTNY
+560 GRKIGTNY

-587 FNARDRSR
+587 FNVRDRSR
-595 NLATKIY
+595 NSTTKIF
-602 SVELPMYLNAYTQST
+602 SVELPMYINPYTQST
-617 YRRDKVVIFSNGV
+617 YSRDKVVIFSNGV
-630 ANNEDIPNAYRPNPA
+630 ANNEDIPTLYRPNPS

-678 VLQNGQNK
+678 VLQTGQTK

>member
-1 MTNTRVEKEQT
+1 MTNTRVEKEQI

-30 DENNQVSEQF
+30 DDNNQVSEQF

-65 FQFCLVGDYPY
+65 FQFCLVGDHKY
-76 GPSDTLTASF
+76 GSMEPLTAAF
-86 SEKMLKKP
+86 SEKMLKRP

-108 GHKVSG
+108 GHKISG
-114 SLVRL
+114 SMVRL

-235 APGQISFGPGFGFV
+235 APGQISFGPGYGFV

-270 SYEPNPFKAVGPL
+270 SYEQNVFKAVGPL
-283 QEFFANYQNPYQFLD
+283 QEFYANYQNPYQFLD
-298 LGISASLSVS
+298 LGISASLSVN
-308 NGRYSGSYCIPNTSS
+308 NGRYSGSFCIPNIAA

-335 YSLANIFGGVNGIYT
+335 YQLSEIFDDLYVGGT
-350 FSQSIYRPNWT
+350 NWS
-361 VDPKTGTGIG
+361 VDPYGGFTPG
-371 DNTRLKGTYSVTQ
+371 DTTETQGTYYVSQANTSNPTNGV
-384 VNNNSAA
+384 
-391 TGSWGFR
+391 WGFKS
-398 TGVTI
+398 GVTI
-403 SDTAVHWD
+403 ADTAVYYSS
-411 TNRFTKLDNLWTP
+411 NKFTKLDNLWTP
-424 YCKLATI
+424 YSKIATL
-431 SSIPSVTPPLY
+431 SSVPGVTPKLS
-442 TNNNNSNLF
+442 TFNDNTNLF
-451 NDFFYDPSMQN
+451 NDFFYDPSLQN
-462 DGILSFPKFPSR
+462 SGSLSYPKFPSS
-474 LLVPGGKGTGSR
+474 LLVPGGKGTGSK
-486 YEITQS
+486 YEIE
-492 TTPLVGTAPP
+492 LGVGTDTTEGKKMVAGDG
-502 VKVDGN
+502 VKD
-508 KLITSYSVI
+508 I
-517 NKKIPTQFFY
+517 KIPNKFFF
-527 WDDWNSYQTTASLA
+527 WDDWNPYQTTASLSS
-541 NMPLWVRRT
+541 MPLWVKRT
-550 GWTGTSSPTS
+550 GWTGTASPTS
-560 GKKIGTNY
+560 GRKIGTNY

-587 FNARDRSR
+587 FNVRDRSR
-595 NLATKIY
+595 NSATKIY
-602 SVELPMYLNAYTQST
+602 SVELPMYINPYTQST

-630 ANNEDIPNAYRPNPA
+630 ANNEDIPTLYRPDPA

-678 VLQNGQNK
+678 VLQNGQTK

>member
-40 STGWKPNTILDCG
+40 STGWKPNTILNTG

-76 GPSDTLTASF
+76 GPTDTLTASF
-86 SEKMLKKP
+86 SEKMLKRP

-270 SYEPNPFKAVGPL
+270 SYEQNPFKAVGPL

-298 LGISASLSVS
+298 LGISASLSVN
-308 NGRYSGSYCIPNTSS
+308 NGRYSGSYCIPNITT

-335 YSLANIFGGVNGIYT
+335 YQLSEVFSNLYT
-350 FSQSIYRPNWT
+350 SYGTNWA
-361 VDPKTGTGIG
+361 VDPPSAGTGQG
-371 DNTRLKGTYSVTQ
+371 DTTETKGTYYVSQ
-384 VNNNSAA
+384 INNDNPNN
-391 TGSWGFR
+391 GLWGFK

-403 SDTAVHWD
+403 ADTAVYYSS
-411 TNRFTKLDNLWTP
+411 NRFTKLDNLWTP
-424 YCKLATI
+424 YSKLATLT
-431 SSIPSVTPPLY
+431 SVSGVTPVLS
-442 TNNNNSNLF
+442 TNNNNTNLF

-462 DGILSFPKFPSR
+462 SGSLSFPKFPSR
-474 LLVPGGKGTGSR
+474 LMVPGGRGTGSK
-486 YEITQS
+486 YEIEESPATQQ
-492 TTPLVGTAPP
+492 T
-502 VKVDGN
+502 VDG
-508 KLITSYSVI
+508 KKMVSGDGVI
-517 NKKIPTQFFY
+517 DKKIPTQFFY
-527 WDDWNSYQTTASLA
+527 WDDWNPYQTTASLA

-595 NLATKIY
+595 NSATKIY
-602 SVELPMYLNAYTQST
+602 SVELPMYLNPYTQST

-630 ANNEDIPNAYRPNPA
+630 ANNEDIPNLYRPDPA

-678 VLQNGQNK
+678 VLQNGQTK

>member
-30 DENNQVSEQF
+30 DENNQVSEQY
-40 STGWKPNTILDCG
+40 STGWKPNTILNSG

-76 GPSDTLTASF
+76 GPTDTLTASF
-86 SEKMLKKP
+86 SEKMLKRP

-249 NRYYNGANVNYV
+249 NRYYNGSNVNYV
-261 PTGSFFPAV
+261 PTGSFAPAV

-283 QEFFANYQNPYQFLD
+283 QEFNESYANPYQFLD
-298 LGISASLSVS
+298 AGISASLSVAS
-308 NGRYSGSYCIPNTSS
+308 GRYSGSYCIPNITE
-323 YKPRNYFTSDLF
+323 YKPRNYFTSDLMYYLSQLF
-335 YSLANIFGGVNGIYT
+335 SNLYT
-350 FSQSIYRPNWT
+350 S
-361 VDPKTGTGIG
+361 TGTNWYVSPVSG
-371 DNTRLKGTYSVTQ
+371 DSQGDTTETQGTYYVSQQTTT
-384 VNNNSAA
+384 SPS
-391 TGSWGFR
+391 TGVWGFKN
-398 TGVTI
+398 GVTI
-403 SDTAVHWD
+403 SKTAVYFSD
-411 TNRFTKLDNLWTP
+411 ARFTKLDNLLTP
-424 YCKLATI
+424 YCKIATLT
-431 SSIPSVTPPLY
+431 SVTGNTPILSDY
-442 TNNNNSNLF
+442 NNNTNLF
-451 NDFFYDPSMQN
+451 NDYFFDPSMQN
-462 DGILSFPKFPSR
+462 SGSLSYPKFPSK
-474 LLVPGGKGTGSR
+474 LCVPGGQGTGSK
-486 YEITQS
+486 YEIPQGSVQQQS
-492 TTPLVGTAPP
+492 SNQGDKMLS
-502 VKVDGN
+502 GN
-508 KLITSYSVI
+508 GVI
-517 NKKIPTQFFY
+517 DLKIPNRFFY
-527 WDDWNSYQTTASLA
+527 WDDWNPYQSTASLA
-541 NMPLWVRRT
+541 QMPLWVKRT
-550 GWTGTSSPTS
+550 GWTGTTSPSS
-560 GKKIGTNY
+560 GRKVGTNW
-568 YVRGSSCFLSTFS
+568 YVRGSSCFLSTYS
-581 GSATSS
+581 GSATAS
-587 FNARDRSR
+587 FKAIDRSR
-595 NLATKIY
+595 NSTTKIY
-602 SVELPMYLNAYTQST
+602 SVELPMFINPYTQSS
-617 YRRDKVVIFSNGV
+617 YHRDKVVVFSNGV
-630 ANNEDIPNAYRPNPA
+630 ANNEDIPAAYRPDPA
-645 VAPLWRTIGV
+645 AVPLWRTIGV

-678 VLQNGQNK
+678 VLENGQYK

-694 VFRYTW
+694 IFRYTW

>member
-1 MTNTRVEKEQT
+1 MTNTRVEKEQI

-30 DENNQVSEQF
+30 DDNNQVSEQF
-40 STGWKPNTILDCG
+40 STGWKPNTILNCG

-65 FQFCLVGDYPY
+65 FQFCLVGDHKY
-76 GPSDTLTASF
+76 GSMEPLTAAF
-86 SEKMLKKP
+86 SEKMLKRP

-108 GHKVSG
+108 GHKVSA
-114 SLVRL
+114 SLIRL

-128 LDNTTYTEVGFKE
+128 LDNTTYTELGFKE

-235 APGQISFGPGFGFV
+235 APGQISFGPGYGFV

-270 SYEPNPFKAVGPL
+270 SYEQNVFKAVGPL
-283 QEFFANYQNPYQFLD
+283 QEFYANYQNPYQFLD
-298 LGISASLSVS
+298 LGISASLSVN
-308 NGRYSGSYCIPNTSS
+308 NGRYSGSYCIPNIAA

-335 YSLANIFGGVNGIYT
+335 YQLSETFFNIYAAQGT
-350 FSQSIYRPNWT
+350 NWS
-361 VDPKTGTGIG
+361 VDPYTGPDIG
-371 DNTRLKGTYSVTQ
+371 DTTETQGTYGVVQ
-384 VNNNSAA
+384 VNTYSPSS
-391 TGSWGFR
+391 GQWGFK

-403 SDTAVHWD
+403 ADTAVYYSS
-411 TNRFTKLDNLWTP
+411 NKFTKLDNLWTP
-424 YCKLATI
+424 YSKIATL
-431 SSIPSVTPPLY
+431 SSIPGITPKLG
-442 TNNNNSNLF
+442 NNNTNLF
-451 NDFFYDPSMQN
+451 NDFFYDPSLQN
-462 DGILSFPKFPSR
+462 SGSLSYPKFPSS
-474 LLVPGGKGTGSR
+474 LLVPGGKGTGSK
-486 YEITQS
+486 YEIEEIVATIN
-492 TTPLVGTAPP
+492 TDEGKKMILGNGVIDKKLPLH
-502 VKVDGN
+502 
-508 KLITSYSVI
+508 
-517 NKKIPTQFFY
+517 FFY
-527 WDDWNSYQTTASLA
+527 WDDWNPYQTTASLSS
-541 NMPLWVRRT
+541 MPLWVKRT
-550 GWTGTSSPTS
+550 GWTGTASPTS
-560 GKKIGTNY
+560 GRKIGTNY

-587 FNARDRSR
+587 FNVRDRSR
-595 NLATKIY
+595 NSTTKIF
-602 SVELPMYLNAYTQST
+602 SVELPMYINPYTQST
-617 YRRDKVVIFSNGV
+617 YSRDKVVIFSNGV
-630 ANNEDIPNAYRPNPA
+630 ANNEDIPTLYRPNPS

-678 VLQNGQNK
+678 VLQTGQTK

>member
-1 MTNTRVEKEQT
+1 MTNTRVEKEQI

-30 DENNQVSEQF
+30 DDNNQVSEQF
-40 STGWKPNTILDCG
+40 STGWKPNTILNCG

-60 PWAQV
+60 PWAQT
-65 FQFCLVGDYPY
+65 FQFCLVGDHKY
-76 GPSDTLTASF
+76 GSMEPLTAAF
-86 SEKMLKKP
+86 SEKMLKRP

-108 GHKVSG
+108 GHKISG
-114 SLVRL
+114 SMVRL

-128 LDNTTYTEVGFKE
+128 LDNTTYTELGFKE

-176 SPFSSSVGGRIP
+176 SPFSSSNGGRIP
-188 AQYPSFTGWTTGS
+188 AQYPSFTGWTSGS

-235 APGQISFGPGFGFV
+235 APGQISFGPGYGFV
-249 NRYYNGANVNYV
+249 NRYYNGSNVNYV
-261 PTGSFFPAV
+261 PTGSFFPSV
-270 SYEPNPFKAVGPL
+270 SYEQNVFKAVGPL
-283 QEFFANYQNPYQFLD
+283 EEFYASYQNPYQFLD

-308 NGRYSGSYCIPNTSS
+308 TGRYSGSFCIPNIAA

-335 YSLANIFGGVNGIYT
+335 YQLSEA
-350 FSQSIYRPNWT
+350 FSSIYADAGANWAVKPVSGPT
-361 VDPKTGTGIG
+361 QGETTETDGTYYVSQAVTNSPSNGVWGFKTGI
-371 DNTRLKGTYSVTQ
+371 
-384 VNNNSAA
+384 
-391 TGSWGFR
+391 
-398 TGVTI
+398 TI
-403 SDTAVHWD
+403 ADTAVYYTSD
-411 TNRFTKLDNLWTP
+411 KFPKLDNLWTP
-424 YCKLATI
+424 YSKIATL
-431 SSIPSVTPPLY
+431 SSIPGITPKLNTY
-442 TNNNNSNLF
+442 NNNTNLF
-451 NDFFYDPSMQN
+451 NDFFYDPSLQN
-462 DGILSFPKFPSR
+462 SGSLSYPKFPSS
-474 LLVPGGKGTGSR
+474 LLVPSGKGTGSK
-486 YEITQS
+486 YEIVESMNTI
-492 TTPLVGTAPP
+492 TTDEGKKMVE
-502 VKVDGN
+502 GN
-508 KLITSYSVI
+508 GII
-517 NKKIPTQFFY
+517 DKKIPLHFFY
-527 WDDWNSYQTTASLA
+527 WDDWNPYQTTNSLA
-541 NMPLWVRRT
+541 SMPLWVKRT

-560 GKKIGTNY
+560 GRKIGTNY

-587 FNARDRSR
+587 FNAKDRSR
-595 NLATKIY
+595 NSTTKIY
-602 SVELPMYLNAYTQST
+602 SVELPMYINPYTQST
-617 YRRDKVVIFSNGV
+617 YSRDKVVIFSNGV
-630 ANNEDIPNAYRPNPA
+630 ANNEDIPNLYRPDPS

-678 VLQNGQNK
+678 VLQTGQTK

>member
-1 MTNTRVEKEQT
+1 MTNTRVEKEQI

-30 DENNQVSEQF
+30 DDNNQVSEQF
-40 STGWKPNTILDCG
+40 STGWKPNTILNCG

-60 PWAQV
+60 PWAQT
-65 FQFCLVGDYPY
+65 FQFCLVGDHKY
-76 GPSDTLTASF
+76 GSMEPLTAAF
-86 SEKMLKKP
+86 SEKMLKRP

-108 GHKVSG
+108 GHKISG
-114 SLVRL
+114 SIVRL

-128 LDNTTYTEVGFKE
+128 LDNTTYTELGFKE

-176 SPFSSSVGGRIP
+176 SPFSSSNGGRIP
-188 AQYPSFTGWTTGS
+188 AQYPSFTGWTSGS

-235 APGQISFGPGFGFV
+235 APGQISFGPGYGFV
-249 NRYYNGANVNYV
+249 NRYYNGSNVNYV
-261 PTGSFFPAV
+261 PTGSFFPSV
-270 SYEPNPFKAVGPL
+270 SYEQNVFKAVGPL
-283 QEFFANYQNPYQFLD
+283 QEFYANYQNPYQFLD

-308 NGRYSGSYCIPNTSS
+308 KGAYSGSFCIPNITT

-335 YSLANIFGGVNGIYT
+335 YQLSET
-350 FSQSIYRPNWT
+350 FSSIYASAGPNWA
-361 VDPKTGTGIG
+361 VDPPGGGNDQG
-371 DNTRLKGTYSVTQ
+371 DNTETKGTYSVTQ
-384 VNNNSAA
+384 VSSMSPGN
-391 TGSWGFR
+391 GEWGFK

-403 SDTAVHWD
+403 ADTAVYYASAK
-411 TNRFTKLDNLWTP
+411 FPKLDNLWTP
-424 YCKLATI
+424 YSKIATL
-431 SSIPSVTPPLY
+431 SSIPDITPKLS
-442 TNNNNSNLF
+442 TGNNNTNLF

-462 DGILSFPKFPSR
+462 SGSLSFPKFPSS
-474 LLVPGGKGTGSR
+474 LLVPGGKGTGSK
-486 YEITQS
+486 YEIVEG
-492 TTPLVGTAPP
+492 VGT
-502 VKVDGN
+502 VSTNEGKKMISGN
-508 KLITSYSVI
+508 GII
-517 NKKIPTQFFY
+517 DKKIPLHFFY
-527 WDDWNSYQTTASLA
+527 WDDWNPYQTTNSLA
-541 NMPLWVRRT
+541 SMPLWVKRT

-560 GKKIGTNY
+560 GRKIGTNY

-587 FNARDRSR
+587 FNAKDRSR
-595 NLATKIY
+595 NSTTKIY
-602 SVELPMYLNAYTQST
+602 SVELPMYINPYTQST
-617 YRRDKVVIFSNGV
+617 YSRDKVVIFSNGV
-630 ANNEDIPNAYRPNPA
+630 ANNEDIPNLYRPDPS

-678 VLQNGQNK
+678 VLQTGQTK

>member
-76 GPSDTLTASF
+76 GSMEPLTAAF
-86 SEKMLKKP
+86 SEKMLKRP

-249 NRYYNGANVNYV
+249 NRYYNGSNVNYV

-270 SYEPNPFKAVGPL
+270 SYEQNPFKAVGPL

-308 NGRYSGSYCIPNTSS
+308 NGRYSGSFCIPNITT

-335 YSLANIFGGVNGIYT
+335 YQLSQVFSNLYT
-350 FSQSIYRPNWT
+350 SYGTNWA
-361 VDPKTGTGIG
+361 VDPPGFGTNQG
-371 DNTRLKGTYSVTQ
+371 DTTETKGTYYVSQ
-384 VNNNSAA
+384 INNDSPD
-391 TGSWGFR
+391 TGRWGFK

-403 SDTAVHWD
+403 TDTAVYYSS
-411 TNRFTKLDNLWTP
+411 NRFTKLDNLWTP
-424 YCKLATI
+424 YSKLATLT
-431 SSIPSVTPPLY
+431 SVPGVTPVLS
-442 TNNNNSNLF
+442 TVNNNTNLF

-462 DGILSFPKFPSR
+462 SGSLSFPKFPSR
-474 LLVPGGKGTGSR
+474 LLVPGGKGTGSK
-486 YEITQS
+486 YEIEENAATQ
-492 TTPLVGTAPP
+492 TTVEG
-502 VKVDGN
+502 KKMISGDG
-508 KLITSYSVI
+508 VI
-517 NKKIPTQFFY
+517 DKKIPTQFFY
-527 WDDWNSYQTTASLA
+527 WDDWNPYQTTASLA
-541 NMPLWVRRT
+541 NMPLWVKRT

-560 GKKIGTNY
+560 GRKLGTNY

-587 FNARDRSR
+587 FNVRDRSR
-595 NLATKIY
+595 NSATKIY
-602 SVELPMYLNAYTQST
+602 SVELPMYLNPYTQST

-630 ANNEDIPNAYRPNPA
+630 ANNEDIPNLYRPDPA

-678 VLQNGQNK
+678 VLENGQTK

>member
-1 MTNTRVEKEQT
+1 MTNTRVEKEQI

-30 DENNQVSEQF
+30 DDNNQVSEQF

-65 FQFCLVGDYPY
+65 FQFCLVGDHKY
-76 GPSDTLTASF
+76 GSMEPLTAAF
-86 SEKMLKKP
+86 SEKMLKRP

-108 GHKVSG
+108 GHKISG
-114 SLVRL
+114 SMVRL

-235 APGQISFGPGFGFV
+235 APGQISFGPGYGFV

-261 PTGSFFPAV
+261 PTGSFFPSV
-270 SYEPNPFKAVGPL
+270 SYEQNVFKAVGPL
-283 QEFFANYQNPYQFLD
+283 QEFYANYQNPYQFLD
-298 LGISASLSVS
+298 LGISASLSVN
-308 NGRYSGSYCIPNTSS
+308 NGRYSGSFCIPNIAA

-335 YSLANIFGGVNGIYT
+335 YQLSEIFDDLYVGGT
-350 FSQSIYRPNWT
+350 NWS
-361 VDPKTGTGIG
+361 VDPYGGFTPG
-371 DNTRLKGTYSVTQ
+371 DTTETQGTYYVSQANTSNPTNGV
-384 VNNNSAA
+384 
-391 TGSWGFR
+391 WGFKS
-398 TGVTI
+398 GVTI
-403 SDTAVHWD
+403 ADTAVYYSS
-411 TNRFTKLDNLWTP
+411 NKFTKLDNLWTP
-424 YCKLATI
+424 YSKIATL
-431 SSIPSVTPPLY
+431 SSVPGVTPKLS
-442 TNNNNSNLF
+442 TFNNNTNLF
-451 NDFFYDPSMQN
+451 NDFFYDPALQN
-462 DGILSFPKFPSR
+462 SGSLSYPKFPSS
-474 LLVPGGKGTGSR
+474 LLVPGGKGTGSK
-486 YEITQS
+486 YEIE
-492 TTPLVGTAPP
+492 LGVGTDTTEGKKMVAGDG
-502 VKVDGN
+502 VKD
-508 KLITSYSVI
+508 I
-517 NKKIPTQFFY
+517 KIPNKFFF
-527 WDDWNSYQTTASLA
+527 WDDWNPYQTTASLSS
-541 NMPLWVRRT
+541 MPLWVKRT
-550 GWTGTSSPTS
+550 GWTGTASPTS
-560 GKKIGTNY
+560 GRKIGTNY

-587 FNARDRSR
+587 FNVRDRSR
-595 NLATKIY
+595 NSATKIY
-602 SVELPMYLNAYTQST
+602 SVELPMYINPYTQST

-630 ANNEDIPNAYRPNPA
+630 ANNEDIPTLYRPDPA

-678 VLQNGQNK
+678 VLQNGQTK

>member
-76 GPSDTLTASF
+76 GSMEPLTAAF
-86 SEKMLKKP
+86 SEKMLKRP

-249 NRYYNGANVNYV
+249 NRYYNGSNVNYV

-270 SYEPNPFKAVGPL
+270 SYEQNPFKAVGPL

-308 NGRYSGSYCIPNTSS
+308 NGRYSGSFCIPNITT

-335 YSLANIFGGVNGIYT
+335 YQLSQVFSNLYT
-350 FSQSIYRPNWT
+350 SYGTNWA
-361 VDPKTGTGIG
+361 VDPPGFGTNQG
-371 DNTRLKGTYSVTQ
+371 DTTETKGTYYVSQ
-384 VNNNSAA
+384 INNDSPD
-391 TGSWGFR
+391 TGRWGFK

-403 SDTAVHWD
+403 TDTAVYYSS
-411 TNRFTKLDNLWTP
+411 NRFTKLDNLWTP
-424 YCKLATI
+424 YSKLATLT
-431 SSIPSVTPPLY
+431 SVPGVTPVLS
-442 TNNNNSNLF
+442 TVNNNTNLF

-462 DGILSFPKFPSR
+462 SGSLSFPKFPSR
-474 LLVPGGKGTGSR
+474 LLVPGGKGTGSK
-486 YEITQS
+486 YEIEENAATQ
-492 TTPLVGTAPP
+492 TTVEGKKMIAG
-502 VKVDGN
+502 DG
-508 KLITSYSVI
+508 VI

-527 WDDWNSYQTTASLA
+527 WDDWNPYQTTASLA
-541 NMPLWVRRT
+541 NMPLWVKRT

-560 GKKIGTNY
+560 GRKLGTNY

-587 FNARDRSR
+587 FNVRDRSR
-595 NLATKIY
+595 NSATKIY
-602 SVELPMYLNAYTQST
+602 SVELPMYLNPYTQST

-630 ANNEDIPNAYRPNPA
+630 ANNEDIPNLYRPDPA

-678 VLQNGQNK
+678 VLENGQTK

>member
-30 DENNQVSEQF
+30 DDNNQVNEQY
-40 STGWKPNTILDCG
+40 STGWKPNTILNCG

-65 FQFCLVGDYPY
+65 FQFCLVGDYKY
-76 GPSDTLTASF
+76 GPTDTLTASF
-86 SEKMLKKP
+86 SEKMLKRP

-108 GHKVSG
+108 GHKVSA

-176 SPFSSSVGGRIP
+176 SPFSSSNGGRIP
-188 AQYPSFTGWTTGS
+188 AQYPSFTGWTSGS

-235 APGQISFGPGFGFV
+235 APGQISFGPGYGFV
-249 NRYYNGANVNYV
+249 NRYYNGSNVNYV
-261 PTGSFFPAV
+261 PTGSFFPSV
-270 SYEPNPFKAVGPL
+270 SYEQNVFKAVGPL
-283 QEFFANYQNPYQFLD
+283 EEYYANYQNPYQFLD

-308 NGRYSGSYCIPNTSS
+308 KGRYSGSFCIPNITT

-335 YSLANIFGGVNGIYT
+335 YQLSET
-350 FSQSIYRPNWT
+350 FSNLYVGGTNWAVNPPSSGNT
-361 VDPKTGTGIG
+361 QG
-371 DNTRLKGTYSVTQ
+371 DTTETQGTYYVNQTSVSTAPT
-384 VNNNSAA
+384 N
-391 TGSWGFR
+391 GSWGFK
-398 TGVTI
+398 TTVTI
-403 SDTAVHWD
+403 ADTAVYYASD
-411 TNRFTKLDNLWTP
+411 KFTKLDNLWTP
-424 YCKLATI
+424 YSKIATL
-431 SSIPSVTPPLY
+431 SSIPGVTPKLSTY
-442 TNNNNSNLF
+442 NNNTGLF
-451 NDFFYDPSMQN
+451 NDFFYDPSIQN
-462 DGILSFPKFPSR
+462 SGSLSYPKFPSS
-474 LLVPGGKGTGSR
+474 LLVPGGKGTGSK
-486 YEITQS
+486 YEIIEG
-492 TTPLVGTAPP
+492 VGTINTDEG
-502 VKVDGN
+502 KKMISGN
-508 KLITSYSVI
+508 GVI
-517 NKKIPTQFFY
+517 DKKIPNYFFF
-527 WDDWNSYQTTASLA
+527 WDDWNPYQTTASLA
-541 NMPLWVRRT
+541 SMPLWVKRT

-560 GKKIGTNY
+560 GRKIGTNY

-587 FNARDRSR
+587 FNVRDRSR
-595 NLATKIY
+595 NSTTKIY
-602 SVELPMYLNAYTQST
+602 SVELPMYINPYTQST
-617 YRRDKVVIFSNGV
+617 FRRDKVVIFSNGV
-630 ANNEDIPNAYRPNPA
+630 ANNEDIPTAYRPNPS

-678 VLQNGQNK
+678 VLQTGQTK

>member
-1 MTNTRVEKEQT
+1 MTNPRVEKEQI

-40 STGWKPNTILDCG
+40 STGWKPNTILNTG

-86 SEKMLKKP
+86 SEKMLKRP
-94 RKINAFYLTGENNC
+94 RKINAFYLIGENNC
-108 GHKVSG
+108 GHKISG
-114 SLVRL
+114 SVIRL

-176 SPFSSSVGGRIP
+176 SPYTGSNGGKIP
-188 AQYPSFTGWTTGS
+188 AQFPSFTGWTTGS

-261 PTGSFFPAV
+261 PTGSFFPSV

-283 QEFFANYQNPYQFLD
+283 QEFNANYNNPYQFLD
-298 LGISASLSVS
+298 LGISSSLSVA
-308 NGRYSGSYCIPNTSS
+308 NGSYSGSYCIPNITT

-335 YSLANIFGGVNGIYT
+335 YQL
-350 FSQSIYRPNWT
+350 SQTLSDLY
-361 VDPKTGTGIG
+361 TGTGTNWSVDPTTGTSIG
-371 DNTRLKGTYSVTQ
+371 DTTETQGTYSVSQQTT
-384 VNNNSAA
+384 NTPAA
-391 TGSWGFR
+391 GAWGFKA
-398 TGVTI
+398 GVTI
-403 SDTAVHWD
+403 ADTVVYYIS
-411 TNRFTKLDNLWTP
+411 NKFTKLDNLWTP
-424 YCKLATI
+424 YCKLATL
-431 SSIPSVTPPLY
+431 SSIGATPVLSDR
-442 TNNNNSNLF
+442 NNNTNLF

-462 DGILSFPKFPSR
+462 SGSLGYPKFPSR
-474 LLVPGGKGTGSR
+474 LLVPGGRGTGSK
-486 YEITQS
+486 YEIEES
-492 TTPLVGTAPP
+492 VAINTTDLG
-502 VKVDGN
+502 KKMILGDGIIDKKLPN
-508 KLITSYSVI
+508 K
-517 NKKIPTQFFY
+517 FFF
-527 WDDWNSYQTTASLA
+527 WDDWNPYQTTASLA
-541 NMPLWVRRT
+541 NMPLWVKRT

-560 GKKIGTNY
+560 GRKIGTNY
-568 YVRGSSCFLSTFS
+568 YVRGSSCFLSTYS
-581 GSATSS
+581 GSATAS
-587 FNARDRSR
+587 FKSIDRSR
-595 NLATKIY
+595 NSTTKIF
-602 SVELPMYLNAYTQST
+602 SVELPMYLNPYTQSSFT
-617 YRRDKVVIFSNGV
+617 RDKVVIFSNGV
-630 ANNEDIPNAYRPNPA
+630 ANNEDIPTLYRPDPA

-678 VLQNGQNK
+678 VLENGQTK
-686 SKDYSLKM
+686 SKDYSLKI

>member
-1 MTNTRVEKEQT
+1 MTNTRVEKEQI

-30 DENNQVSEQF
+30 DDNNQVSEQF
-40 STGWKPNTILDCG
+40 STGWKPNTILNCG

-65 FQFCLVGDYPY
+65 FQFCLVGDYKY
-76 GPSDTLTASF
+76 GSMEPLTAAF
-86 SEKMLKKP
+86 SEKMLKRPK
-94 RKINAFYLTGENNC
+94 KINAFYLTGENNC

-114 SLVRL
+114 SMVRL

-176 SPFSSSVGGRIP
+176 SPFSSSNGGRIP
-188 AQYPSFTGWTTGS
+188 AQYPSFTGWTSGS

-249 NRYYNGANVNYV
+249 NRYYNGSNVNYV
-261 PTGSFFPAV
+261 PTGSFFPSV
-270 SYEPNPFKAVGPL
+270 SYEQNVFKAVGPL
-283 QEFFANYQNPYQFLD
+283 EEFYASYQNPYQFLD

-308 NGRYSGSYCIPNTSS
+308 KGAYSGSFCIPNIDA

-335 YSLANIFGGVNGIYT
+335 YQLSQT
-350 FSQSIYRPNWT
+350 FKSIYANAGTNWA
-361 VDPKTGTGIG
+361 VDPIG
-371 DNTRLKGTYSVTQ
+371 GGDQGDTTETKGTYSVNQ
-384 VNNNSAA
+384 VINISPG
-391 TGSWGFR
+391 TGEWGFK

-403 SDTAVHWD
+403 ADTAVYYD
-411 TNRFTKLDNLWTP
+411 TNKFKKLDNLWTP
-424 YCKLATI
+424 YSKIATL
-431 SSIPSVTPPLY
+431 SSIPSVTPKLS
-442 TNNNNSNLF
+442 TGNNNTNLF

-462 DGILSFPKFPSR
+462 SGSLSFPKFPSS
-474 LLVPGGKGTGSR
+474 LLVPGGKGTGSK
-486 YEITQS
+486 YEIVEGVATVITNEGKKMIS
-492 TTPLVGTAPP
+492 GNGVIDKKLPLH
-502 VKVDGN
+502 
-508 KLITSYSVI
+508 
-517 NKKIPTQFFY
+517 FFY
-527 WDDWNSYQTTASLA
+527 WDDWNPYQTTASLSS
-541 NMPLWVRRT
+541 MPLWVKRT

-560 GKKIGTNY
+560 GKKVGTNY
-568 YVRGSSCFLSTFS
+568 YVRGSSCFLSTFT

-587 FNARDRSR
+587 FNVRDRSR
-595 NLATKIY
+595 NSTTKIY
-602 SVELPMYLNAYTQST
+602 SVELPMYINPYTQST
-617 YRRDKVVIFSNGV
+617 YSRDKVVIFSNGV
-630 ANNEDIPNAYRPNPA
+630 ANNEDIPTAYRPNPS

-678 VLQNGQNK
+678 VLQTGQTK

>member
-30 DENNQVSEQF
+30 DENNQVNEQF

-86 SEKMLKKP
+86 SEKMLKRP

-114 SLVRL
+114 SMIRL

-308 NGRYSGSYCIPNTSS
+308 NGRYSGSYCIPNITK

-335 YSLANIFGGVNGIYT
+335 YQLSQVFSNLYT
-350 FSQSIYRPNWT
+350 SYGTNWA
-361 VDPKTGTGIG
+361 VDPPGFGTNQG
-371 DNTRLKGTYSVTQ
+371 DTTETKGTYYVSQ
-384 VNNNSAA
+384 LNNDDPD
-391 TGSWGFR
+391 TGKWGFK

-403 SDTAVHWD
+403 ADTAVYYSS
-411 TNRFTKLDNLWTP
+411 NRFTKLDNLWTP
-424 YCKLATI
+424 YSKLATLT
-431 SSIPSVTPPLY
+431 SIPSATPALS
-442 TNNNNSNLF
+442 TVNNNTNLF

-462 DGILSFPKFPSR
+462 SGSLSYPKFPSR
-474 LLVPGGKGTGSR
+474 LLIPGGRGTGSK
-486 YEITQS
+486 YEIEEGVATQ
-492 TTPLVGTAPP
+492 TTDQGKKMVSG
-502 VKVDGN
+502 DG
-508 KLITSYSVI
+508 VI
-517 NKKIPTQFFY
+517 DKKIPTQFFY
-527 WDDWNSYQTTASLA
+527 WDDWNPYQTTASLA

-560 GKKIGTNY
+560 GRKLGTNY

-595 NLATKIY
+595 NSATKIY
-602 SVELPMYLNAYTQST
+602 SVELPMYLNPYTQST

-630 ANNEDIPNAYRPNPA
+630 ANNEDIPNLYRPDPA

-678 VLQNGQNK
+678 VLQNGQTK

>member
-30 DENNQVSEQF
+30 DENNQVSEQY
-40 STGWKPNTILDCG
+40 STGWKPNTILNSG

-76 GPSDTLTASF
+76 GPTDTLTASF
-86 SEKMLKKP
+86 SEKMLKRP

-235 APGQISFGPGFGFV
+235 APGQISFGTGFGFV
-249 NRYYNGANVNYV
+249 NRYYNGSNVNYV

-270 SYEPNPFKAVGPL
+270 SYEQNPFKAVGPL

-298 LGISASLSVS
+298 LGISASLSVA
-308 NGRYSGSYCIPNTSS
+308 NGRYSGSFCIPNTTT

-335 YSLANIFGGVNGIYT
+335 YRLSQV
-350 FSQSIYRPNWT
+350 FSNLY
-361 VDPKTGTGIG
+361 TGTGTNWAVDPPSAGTGQG
-371 DNTRLKGTYSVTQ
+371 DTTETQGTYYVSQTITDSP
-384 VNNNSAA
+384 NS
-391 TGSWGFR
+391 GQWGFKS
-398 TGVTI
+398 GVTI
-403 SDTAVHWD
+403 ADTVVYYSSAK
-411 TNRFTKLDNLWTP
+411 FTKLDNLWTP
-424 YCKLATI
+424 YCKLATL
-431 SSIPSVTPPLY
+431 SSITGVTPKLSTY
-442 TNNNNSNLF
+442 NNNTNLF

-462 DGILSFPKFPSR
+462 SGSLSYPKFPSK
-474 LLVPGGKGTGSR
+474 LMVPGGKGTGSK
-486 YEITQS
+486 YEIEESAATQ
-492 TTPLVGTAPP
+492 TTVEGKKMIAG
-502 VKVDGN
+502 DG
-508 KLITSYSVI
+508 VI
-517 NKKIPTQFFY
+517 DKKIPTQFFY
-527 WDDWNSYQTTASLA
+527 WDDWNPYQTTASLA
-541 NMPLWVRRT
+541 SMPLWVRRT

-560 GKKIGTNY
+560 GRKLGTNY

-587 FNARDRSR
+587 FNANDRSR
-595 NLATKIY
+595 NSATKIF
-602 SVELPMYLNAYTQST
+602 SVELPMYLNPYTQST
-617 YRRDKVVIFSNGV
+617 YTRDKVVIFSNGV
-630 ANNEDIPNAYRPNPA
+630 ANNEDIPNLYRPDPA

-655 GPTSINLTPE
+655 GPTSISLTPE

-678 VLQNGQNK
+678 VLQNGQTK

>member
-1 MTNTRVEKEQT
+1 MTNPRVEKEQI

-40 STGWKPNTILDCG
+40 STGWKPNTILNTG

-86 SEKMLKKP
+86 SEKMLKRP
-94 RKINAFYLTGENNC
+94 RKINAFYLIGENNC
-108 GHKVSG
+108 GHKISG
-114 SLVRL
+114 SVIRL

-176 SPFSSSVGGRIP
+176 SPYTGSNGGKIP
-188 AQYPSFTGWTTGS
+188 AQFPSFTGWTTGS

-261 PTGSFFPAV
+261 PTGSFFPSV

-283 QEFFANYQNPYQFLD
+283 QEFNANYNNPYQFLD
-298 LGISASLSVS
+298 LGISSSLSVA
-308 NGRYSGSYCIPNTSS
+308 NGSYSGSYCIPNITT

-335 YSLANIFGGVNGIYT
+335 YQL
-350 FSQSIYRPNWT
+350 SQTLSDLY
-361 VDPKTGTGIG
+361 TGTGTNWSVDPTTGASIG
-371 DNTRLKGTYSVTQ
+371 DTTETQGTYSVSQQTT
-384 VNNNSAA
+384 NTPAA
-391 TGSWGFR
+391 GAWGFKA
-398 TGVTI
+398 GVTI
-403 SDTAVHWD
+403 ADTVVYYIS
-411 TNRFTKLDNLWTP
+411 NKFTKLDNLWTP
-424 YCKLATI
+424 YCKLATL
-431 SSIPSVTPPLY
+431 SSIGATPVLSDR
-442 TNNNNSNLF
+442 NNNTNLF

-462 DGILSFPKFPSR
+462 SGSLGYPKFPSR
-474 LLVPGGKGTGSR
+474 LLVPGGRGTGSK
-486 YEITQS
+486 YEIEES
-492 TTPLVGTAPP
+492 VAINTTDLG
-502 VKVDGN
+502 KKMILGDGIIDKKLPN
-508 KLITSYSVI
+508 K
-517 NKKIPTQFFY
+517 FFF
-527 WDDWNSYQTTASLA
+527 WDDWNPYQTTASLA
-541 NMPLWVRRT
+541 NMPLWVKRT

-560 GKKIGTNY
+560 GRKIGTNY
-568 YVRGSSCFLSTFS
+568 YVRGSSCFLSTYS
-581 GSATSS
+581 GSATAS
-587 FNARDRSR
+587 FKSIDRSR
-595 NLATKIY
+595 NSTTKIF
-602 SVELPMYLNAYTQST
+602 SVELPMYLNPYTQSSFT
-617 YRRDKVVIFSNGV
+617 RDKVVIFSNGV
-630 ANNEDIPNAYRPNPA
+630 ANNEDIPTLYRPDPA

-678 VLQNGQNK
+678 VLENGQTK